1 MKEEKGETYSY
12 LPDYYPLAI
21 KGSGSFGHVFKAYD
35 RNHNCL
41 VALKMTHKVGPKLS
55 REFDILT
62 QLKDCD
68 YVVKLLDA
76 YYTLNSEKKLIQN
89 LVFEYLPNNLDKY
102 IKKIKRDK
110 SFIPIKKIKEIS
122 KQLLLGLNYCH
133 KKSIVHRDLKPE
145 NILLTDDEQIKIC
158 DFGSAKIIPKVP
170 TDNNEMKDIY
180 DDYYTVKV
188 NSTPFTVSRY
198 YRAPELFF
206 GKCDY
211 DSKIDIFSMGLII
224 GELFTLETLFMGKNE
239 GLQILEYFNVLGKV
253 DFDYLDKF
261 DILPSFKQ
269 FLKEYKIDK
278 FYTLSEI
285 LNKDKH
291 YFPKDIDVACDLL
304 NNMLKWD
311 YNERFSAEQ
320 CLKHKF
326 FSESDSSLKI
336 SQENVICFLNSK
348 KN

>member
-1 MKEEKGETYSY
+1 MKGETFSY
-12 LPDYYPLAI
+12 LPDYYPLSI

-76 YYTLNSEKKLIQN
+76 YYTLSDEKKLIQN

-102 IKKIKRDK
+102 MRKIKRDK
-110 SFIPIKKIKEIS
+110 SFINIKKIKEIS
-122 KQLLLGLNYCH
+122 KQLLLGLSYCH
-133 KKSIVHRDLKPE
+133 KKDIVHRDLKPE
-145 NILLTDDEQIKIC
+145 NILLTDDEQVKIC
-158 DFGSAKIIPKVP
+158 DFGSAKIIPKASSN
-170 TDNNEMKDIY
+170 DNEMKDIY
-180 DDYYTVKV
+180 DDYKIVNVK
-188 NSTPFTVSRY
+188 STPFTVSRY

-239 GLQILEYFNVLGKV
+239 GLQIFEYINVLGMV
-253 DFDYLDKF
+253 NFDYLDQF
-261 DILPSFKQ
+261 DIPQSFKQ
-269 FLKEYKIDK
+269 YLKEYKIDK
-278 FYTLSEI
+278 FYTLKEI

-291 YFPKDIDVACDLL
+291 YSQKDMNDACDLL

-326 FSESDSSLKI
+326 FSELDNSLKI
-336 SQENVICFLNSK
+336 SQENEICFLNNK
-348 KN
+348 KNV